1 LICGPSLGLRR
12 FGHLWGCSDLNRKT
26 NARVR
31 RFEEEAIIHLDS
43 LFASALKMTRSQVEA
58 EDLVQETYLRAFR
71 FYDKFR
77 PGTNCRAWLF
87 RIMTNIFINKYN
99 RYKSRPEFNGYD
111 LTGDNYMSSRPVPP
125 DFIQNQGYDSDWISA
140 NLVDDD
146 IRALLLDLPEHFR
159 IALILSDIQDFSY
172 AQVAEITNVKI
183 GTVKSRL
190 FRARR
195 RLREGLWK
203 WAVANGYAPEGF
215 VSEPT

>member
-1 LICGPSLGLRR
+1 M
-12 FGHLWGCSDLNRKT
+12 NRKT

-31 RFEEEAIIHLDS
+31 RFEVEAIIHLDS
-43 LFASALKMTRSQVEA
+43 LFASALKMTRCRVEA

-71 FYDKFR
+71 FFDKFI

-99 RYKSRPEFNGYD
+99 RYMSRPEFNGYD
-111 LTGDNYMSSRPVPP
+111 LAGAHHMPGKPAPS
-125 DFIQNQGYDSDWISA
+125 DFIQNQGCDSNWISA
-140 NLVDDD
+140 NLVDDE

-159 IALILSDIQDFSY
+159 ISLILIDIQDFSY

-183 GTVKSRL
+183 GAVKSRL

-195 RLREGLWK
+195 RLREGLGK
-203 WAVANGYAPEGF
+203 WAVANGYAPEGY
-215 VSEPT
+215 VSERT